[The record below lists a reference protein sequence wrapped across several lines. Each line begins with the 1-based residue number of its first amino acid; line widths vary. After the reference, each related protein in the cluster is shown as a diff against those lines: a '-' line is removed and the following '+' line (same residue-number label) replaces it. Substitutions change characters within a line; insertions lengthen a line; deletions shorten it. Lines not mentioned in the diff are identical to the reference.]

1 MRFDHQRRLASE
13 LMGCGV
19 NRARISTDPAEQ
31 ESIFDAITREQV
43 RELIRRNVIT
53 MRPEQGVSRARA
65 RVRAIKR
72 KQGRRRGQGTRKGS
86 ANARTSSK
94 GAWMANIR
102 RLRARLR
109 ELKVQGRIDV
119 RTYRRF
125 YRQAK
130 GGMFKSRAHLNQ
142 QLEMAGLLKGAAK

>member
-1 MRFDHQRRLASE
+1 MRFDHQRRLAAS
-13 LMGCGV
+13 LLGCGV
-19 NRARISTDPAEQ
+19 NRVHISTDPAEQ
-31 ESIFDAITREQV
+31 ENIFDAITREQV
-43 RELIRRNVIT
+43 RDLIRRNVIS
-53 MRPEQGVSRARA
+53 MRPEHGVSRARA
-65 RVRAIKR
+65 RARAVKR

-86 ANARTSSK
+86 SNARTPEK

-102 RLRARLR
+102 RLRAHLR

>member
-19 NRARISTDPAEQ
+19 NRVRISTDPAEQ

-43 RELIRRNVIT
+43 RELIRRNVLT

-102 RLRARLR
+102 RLRALLR

>member
-1 MRFDHQRRLASE
+1 MRFDHQRRLAAA
-13 LMGCGV
+13 LLGCGV
-19 NRARISTDPAEQ
+19 NRVRISTDPAEQ
-31 ESIFDAITREQV
+31 ENLFDAITRDQV
-43 RELIRRNVIT
+43 RELIRRNVIA

-65 RVRAIKR
+65 RIRAIKR

-102 RLRARLR
+102 RLRAHLR
-109 ELKVQGRIDV
+109 ELKAQGRIDV
-119 RTYRRF
+119 HTYRRF

-130 GGMFKSRAHLNQ
+130 GGMFKSRAHLTQ
-142 QLEMAGLLKGAAK
+142 QLEMAGLLKGAPK

>member
-19 NRARISTDPAEQ
+19 NRVRISTDPAEQ

-102 RLRARLR
+102 RLRAHLR
-109 ELKVQGRIDV
+109 ELKAQGRIDV